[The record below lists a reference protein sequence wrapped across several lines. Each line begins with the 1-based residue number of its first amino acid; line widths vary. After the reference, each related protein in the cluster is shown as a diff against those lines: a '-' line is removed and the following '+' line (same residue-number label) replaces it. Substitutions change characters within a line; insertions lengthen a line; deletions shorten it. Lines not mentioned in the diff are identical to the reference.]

1 MSNGMS
7 GLYVGTSGLSAAQAA
22 LNTTANNL
30 ANINTVGYTRQQIT
44 YITSNYYNVGNNAT
58 GKLVCG
64 TGVDVSEIRRVRDE
78 LIDKAYRQEKG
89 RLGYYDSQYDAV
101 TEVESLFGELDD
113 NSFQNTM
120 TDLYNS
126 IKEISKNPAS
136 TIDRSSLLQ
145 SASAFVDKASS
156 VYSSLKN
163 YQTTLNTK
171 ITNMVNKINSLG
183 QTICDLNKKI
193 LDVECVG
200 QKANDLRDKRDNA
213 LDELSGYIKI
223 QYQEDKNG
231 SITVTAEGAT
241 FVSKDSICAMG
252 TEEIAGTDLLKP
264 VWPLIDNRDVFLDA
278 EKITVIDNNDV
289 GELKGLLISRGYK
302 AVNYSDVPVEPTI
315 PDASSYNMTDA
326 TQLAAYQAAKD
337 KYDVDNKQYES
348 DCDYY
353 NKYIDPSVILSTMA
367 SLDKLTNGI
376 VTAIND
382 ILCPEKTA
390 SFTAADGTVYT
401 DATILD
407 MEKTSYGDDA
417 DKSVGVELF
426 SRKNTDRY
434 IKVTGNDGSTYYVRN
449 NKNDLG
455 LNSEYTLGNIQMNE
469 TATQNKATIPLTTA
483 RGEEDFDKGKALVD
497 AWNVKFAS
505 LNPSTYAKENFDTF
519 YNSLVTE
526 FADTGS
532 VLKNMVTNQTTMAD
546 GYNGQRLQTEG
557 VSSDEELQNMIKFQ
571 QAYNAASRY
580 VSIVSDMLEQIV
592 TRLGN

>member
-30 ANINTVGYTRQQIT
+30 ANINTKGYTRQQIT
-44 YITSNYYNVGNNAT
+44 YSASTYYSIGSNAT
-58 GKLVCG
+58 TKLVCG

-113 NSFQNTM
+113 NSFQSTM
-120 TDLYNS
+120 TDLLTAIN
-126 IKEISKNPAS
+126 EVSKNPSS
-136 TIDRSSLLQ
+136 TIARSSLIQ
-145 SASAFVDKASS
+145 SANTFIDKASS
-156 VYSSLKN
+156 IYSDLKN

-171 ITNMVNKINSLG
+171 INNMVDKINSLG
-183 QTICDLNKKI
+183 KSICDLNKKI
-193 LDVECVG
+193 LDVECTG
-200 QKANDLRDKRDNA
+200 NKANDLRDQRDNA

-223 QYQEDKNG
+223 QYTEDKDG
-231 SITVTAEGAT
+231 TVTVAAEGAT
-241 FVSKDSICAMG
+241 FVSKNSVYNMG
-252 TEEIAGTDLLKP
+252 TAKIDGTDLLKP
-264 VWPLIDNRDVFLDA
+264 VWPLLDNRDVFVDA
-278 EKITVIDNNDV
+278 EQITALDNNDT

-302 AVNYSDVPVEPTI
+302 DVNYTDVPVEPTS
-315 PDASSYNMTDA
+315 PDATAYDMTDA
-326 TQLAAYQAAKD
+326 TQLAAYQALKD
-337 KYDVDNKQYES
+337 KYDIDNTQYKS
-348 DCDYY
+348 DCEYY
-353 NKYIDPSVILSTMA
+353 NKYIDPSVILSAMV
-367 SLDKLTNGI
+367 SLDKLVNGI
-376 VTAIND
+376 TTSIND
-382 ILCPEKTA
+382 ILCPETTA

-407 MEKTSYGDDA
+407 MEKTSYGSDA

-426 SRKNTDRY
+426 SRNNTDRY
-434 IKVTGNDGSTYYVRN
+434 IKVSGDDGTTYYVRN
-449 NKNDLG
+449 DKNKLG
-455 LNSEYTLGNIQMNE
+455 LNSEYTLGNIKMNE
-469 TATQNKATIPLTTA
+469 TATQNKATIPLTNA
-483 RGEEDFDKGKALVD
+483 KGEEDFDKGKALVD

-505 LNPSTYAKENFDTF
+505 LNPSTYAKENFSSY

-526 FADTGS
+526 VADIGK
-532 VLKNMVTNQTTMAD
+532 VLNNMVTNQTTMTD
-546 GYNGQRLQTEG
+546 GYNGQRLQTAG

-580 VSIVSDMLEQIV
+580 VNVVSQMLEQIV

>member
-7 GLYVGTSGLSAAQAA
+7 GLYVGTSGLNVAQAA

-44 YITSNYYNVGNNAT
+44 YSTSNYYNIGSNAT
-58 GKLVCG
+58 TKLVCG

-113 NSFQNTM
+113 NSYQKTM
-120 TDLYNS
+120 TNLLAS
-126 IKEISKNPAS
+126 INEISKNPTS
-136 TIDRSSLLQ
+136 TIARSSLLQ
-145 SASAFVDKASS
+145 SANTFIDKSSAI
-156 VYSSLKN
+156 YSSLKD

-171 ITNMVNKINSLG
+171 INNMVDKINSLG
-183 QTICDLNKKI
+183 KTISDLNKKI
-193 LDVECVG
+193 TDVECVG
-200 QKANDLRDKRDNA
+200 QKANDFRDQRDNA
-213 LDELSGYIKI
+213 LDELSGYVKI

-231 SITVTAEGAT
+231 SVTVTAEGTA
-241 FVSKDSICAMG
+241 FVSKDTVYNMG
-252 TEEIAGTDLLKP
+252 TEKIDGTDLLKP
-264 VWPLIDNRDVFLDA
+264 VWPLFGNRDVFVDA
-278 EKITVIDNNDV
+278 EKISVIDNNDI

-302 AVNYSDVPVEPTI
+302 AVNYTDVPVEPTK
-315 PDASSYNMTDA
+315 PDATSYDMTNA

-337 KYDVDNKQYES
+337 KYDNDSIKYES
-348 DCDYY
+348 DCDYF

-367 SLDKLTNGI
+367 SLDKLVNGV
-376 VTAIND
+376 VTSIND

-390 SFTAADGTVYT
+390 SFTAADGTAYT
-401 DATILD
+401 DVAVLD
-407 MEKTSYGDDA
+407 MGKTSYGNDA
-417 DKSVGVELF
+417 SKSVGVELF
-426 SRKNTDRY
+426 ARNNTERY
-434 IKVTGNDGSTYYVRN
+434 IKVTGNDGTLYYVRN
-449 NKNDLG
+449 NKNEIG
-455 LNSEYTLGNIQMNE
+455 LPSDYTLGNIKMNDV
-469 TATQNKATIPLTTA
+469 ATQDKATIPLTNA
-483 RGEEDFDKGKALVD
+483 KGEEDFAKGQALVD

-505 LNPSTYAKENFDTF
+505 LNPSTYAKENFNSF

-526 FADTGS
+526 VADTGKI
-532 VLKNMVTNQTTMAD
+532 LNNMVTNQTTMAD

-580 VSIVSDMLEQIV
+580 INVVSQMLEQIV
-592 TRLGN
+592 TRLGS

>member
-7 GLYVGTSGLSAAQAA
+7 GLYVGTSGLNVAQAA

-44 YITSNYYNVGNNAT
+44 YSTSSYYSVGNNAT
-58 GKLVCG
+58 TKLVCG

-113 NSFQNTM
+113 NSFKSTM
-120 TDLYNS
+120 TDLLTS
-126 IKEISKNPAS
+126 INEVSKNPTS
-136 TIDRSSLLQ
+136 TIARSSLLQ
-145 SASAFVDKASS
+145 TANTFLDKASS
-156 VYSSLKN
+156 IYSSLKD

-171 ITNMVNKINSLG
+171 INNMVNKINSLG
-183 QTICDLNKKI
+183 KTICDLNKKI
-193 LDVECVG
+193 TDVECIG
-200 QKANDLRDKRDNA
+200 QKANDLRDQRDNA

-223 QYQEDKNG
+223 QYQEDKDG
-231 SITVTAEGAT
+231 TVTVTAEGAA
-241 FVSKDSICAMG
+241 FVSKNAVYNMA
-252 TEEIAGTDLLKP
+252 TEKIEGTDLLKP
-264 VWPLIDNRDVFLDA
+264 VWPLIENRDVFVDA
-278 EKITVIDNNDV
+278 EQISAIDNNDI

-302 AVNYSDVPVEPTI
+302 AVNYADVPVEPTK
-315 PDASSYNMTDA
+315 PDATGYDMTDA

-337 KYDVDNKQYES
+337 KYDIDYKQYGV
-348 DCDYY
+348 DCTYY

-367 SLDKLTNGI
+367 SLDKLVNGV
-376 VTAIND
+376 VTSMND
-382 ILCPEKTA
+382 ILCPEKTT
-390 SFTAADGTVYT
+390 SFTAADGTAYT
-401 DATILD
+401 DVSVLD
-407 MEKTSYGDDA
+407 MKNTSYGDDA

-426 SRKNTDRY
+426 ARNNTERY
-434 IKVTGNDGSTYYVRN
+434 IKVTGNDGTMYYVRN
-449 NKNDLG
+449 NKNELG
-455 LNSEYTLGNIQMNE
+455 LPSDYTLGNIKINE
-469 TATQNKATIPLTTA
+469 TATQNKATLPLTKA
-483 RGEEDFDKGKALVD
+483 NGEEDFVKGQALVD
-497 AWNVKFAS
+497 AWTVKFAS
-505 LNPSTYAKENFDTF
+505 LNPSTYAKENFGSF

-526 FADTGS
+526 FADTGKI
-532 VLKNMVTNQTTMAD
+532 LNNMVTNQTTMAD

-580 VSIVSDMLEQIV
+580 VNVVSEMLEHIV

>member
-7 GLYVGTSGLSAAQAA
+7 GLYIGASGLNAAHAA

-30 ANINTVGYTRQQIT
+30 ANINTTGYTRQQIT
-44 YITSNYYNVGNNAT
+44 FASGTYYSVGSNAT
-58 GKLVCG
+58 TKMVCG

-113 NSFQNTM
+113 NSFQSTM
-120 TDLYNS
+120 KDLLTS
-126 IKEISKNPAS
+126 INEVSKNPTS
-136 TIDRSSLLQ
+136 TVARSSLLQ
-145 SASAFVDKASS
+145 SATTFIDKSS
-156 VYSSLKN
+156 SIYSSLKD

-171 ITNMVNKINSLG
+171 INNMVDKINSLG
-183 QTICDLNKKI
+183 KTIGDLNEKI
-193 LDVECVG
+193 LDVECTG

-213 LDELSGYIKI
+213 LDELGGYIKI
-223 QYQEDKNG
+223 QYQEDKQG
-231 SITVTAEGAT
+231 AVTVAAEGVT
-241 FVSKDSICAMG
+241 LVSKNTVFTMG
-252 TEEIAGTDLLKP
+252 TEKIDGTDLLKP
-264 VWPLIDNRDVFLDA
+264 VWPLLDNRDVFADA
-278 EKITVIDNNDV
+278 EKITAISNNDV

-302 AVNYSDVPVEPTI
+302 AVNYTDVPVEPTK
-315 PDASSYNMTDA
+315 PDATGYDLTDPA
-326 TQLAAYQAAKD
+326 QVIAYQSAKD
-337 KYDVDNKQYES
+337 KYDIDNTQYEK
-348 DCDYY
+348 DCEYY

-367 SLDKLTNGI
+367 SLDKLVNGV
-376 VTAIND
+376 VTSIND

-390 SFTAADGTVYT
+390 SFTAADGTAYSDVT
-401 DATILD
+401 VLD
-407 MEKTSYGDDA
+407 MEKTSYGNDS

-426 SRKNTDRY
+426 SRNNTDRY
-434 IKVTGNDGSTYYVRN
+434 LKVAGDDGTVYYVRN
-449 NKNDLG
+449 NKNTLG
-455 LNSEYTLGNIQMNE
+455 LDSDYTLGNIKMNE
-469 TATQNKATIPLTTA
+469 TATQNKATIPLTNA
-483 RGEEDFDKGKALVD
+483 QGEEDFEKGKALVD

-505 LNPSTYAKENFDTF
+505 LNPSTYAKENFNSF

-526 FADTGS
+526 FADTGK
-532 VLKNMVTNQTTMAD
+532 VLSNMVTNQTTMTD

-580 VSIVSDMLEQIV
+580 INVVSEMLEHIV

>member
-7 GLYVGTSGLSAAQAA
+7 GLYVGTSGLNAAQAA

-30 ANINTVGYTRQQIT
+30 ANINTTGYTRQQIT
-44 YITSNYYNVGNNAT
+44 YSTSNYYSIGKNANT
-58 GKLVCG
+58 KLVCG

-78 LIDKAYRQEKG
+78 LIDSAYRQEKG

-113 NSFQNTM
+113 NSFQSTM
-120 TDLYNS
+120 TDLLTS
-126 IKEISKNPAS
+126 INEVSKNPTS
-136 TIDRSSLLQ
+136 TIARSSLLQ
-145 SASAFVDKASS
+145 SATTFIDKASS
-156 VYSSLKN
+156 IYSSLQD

-171 ITNMVNKINSLG
+171 INNMVDKINSLG

-200 QKANDLRDKRDNA
+200 QKANDLRDQRDNA

-231 SITVTAEGAT
+231 AITVSAEGAP
-241 FVSKDSICAMG
+241 FVANNSVYKMA
-252 TEEIAGTDLLKP
+252 TEKIDGTDLLKP
-264 VWPLIDNRDVFLDA
+264 VWPLLANRDVFVDA
-278 EKITVIDNNDV
+278 EQITSIDNNDT

-302 AVNYSDVPVEPTI
+302 AVDYTDVPVEPTK
-315 PDASSYNMTDA
+315 PDAAGYDMTDA
-326 TQLAAYQAAKD
+326 TQAATYQTAKD
-337 KYDVDNKQYES
+337 KYDSDYKQYES
-348 DCDYY
+348 DCEYY
-353 NKYIDPSVILSTMA
+353 NKYIDPSVILSAMA
-367 SLDKLTNGI
+367 SLDKLANGI
-376 VTAIND
+376 VTSIND

-390 SFTAADGTVYT
+390 SFTAADGTAYT

-407 MEKTSYGDDA
+407 MDKTSYGSDA

-434 IKVTGNDGSTYYVRN
+434 VKVLGDDGTVYYVRN
-449 NKNDLG
+449 NKNKLG
-455 LNSEYTLGNIQMNE
+455 QDSDYTLGNIKMNE
-469 TATQNKATIPLTTA
+469 TATQNKATIPLTNA
-483 RGEEDFDKGKALVD
+483 KGEEDFEKGQALVD
-497 AWNVKFAS
+497 AWTTKFAS
-505 LNPSTYAKENFDTF
+505 LNPSTYSKENFSSF
-519 YNSLVTE
+519 YNSLITE
-526 FADTGS
+526 VADVGK
-532 VLKNMVTNQTTMAD
+532 VLNNMVTNQTTMTD

-580 VSIVSDMLEQIV
+580 VNVVSQMLEQIV
-592 TRLGN
+592 TRLGS